1 MALGD
6 GLLAVL
12 VLGFWLFCLFDVITT
27 DESVMRNLGKPW
39 WIVIVLLFMVVGS
52 IMWLVA
58 GRPLGAGAPGMSYK
72 GNRGDADAERGSGGG
87 GTRYGSGGAMVPVRR
102 SVAPDDDPEF
112 LDHVRRQNAEDK
124 DLLRRWED
132 DLRRREE
139 ELRGRESDGGG
150 GGDVTPQ
157 PPETPPG
164 S

>member
-6 GLLAVL
+6 GLLALL

-27 DESVMRNLGKPW
+27 DESLMRNLGKPW
-39 WIVIVLLFMVVGS
+39 WLVIVLFFPVVGS

-58 GRPLGAGAPGMSYK
+58 GRPLGAGAPGLPYK
-72 GNRGDADAERGSGGG
+72 GNRDQADDPRGRSGGG
-87 GTRYGSGGAMVPVRR
+87 SRYGDAEMAAARP

-112 LDHVRRQNAEDK
+112 LEHVRRQSTEDK

-139 ELRGRESDGGG
+139 ELKRRESGEDEPP
-150 GGDVTPQ
+150 PQ
-157 PPETPPG
+157 PDRPTA
-164 S
+164 